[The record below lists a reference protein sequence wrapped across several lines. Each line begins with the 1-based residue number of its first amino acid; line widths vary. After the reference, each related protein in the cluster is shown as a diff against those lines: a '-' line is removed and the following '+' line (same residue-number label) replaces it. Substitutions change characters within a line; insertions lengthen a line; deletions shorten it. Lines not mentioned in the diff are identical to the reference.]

1 MKKNISFL
9 IATFFFLLGY
19 VQAQD
24 CPKLSL
30 SSPDLI
36 KEGVPAVF
44 TANIS
49 GGKGVSTTYNWS
61 VSAGTITSGQ
71 GTSVIYIDTKGLA
84 GQSIT
89 ATVELGGY
97 SPNCP
102 TTSSSTVS
110 IEVAGPAVELHSK
123 GDYTT
128 VKLFN
133 NEANKFA
140 GDIMSA
146 YYVLQVPHAVIYL
159 YPSKNPTA
167 AAALKQMMQSVRSA
181 LTKIGMTA
189 KRYKIVTCGKRAQT
203 SYEMWIVPEG
213 VNDPMAIPAH

>member
-61 VSAGTITSGQ
+61 VSAGAITSGQ
-71 GTSVIYIDTKGLA
+71 GTSPLLV
-84 GQSIT
+84 
-89 ATVELGGY
+89 ATV
-97 SPNCP
+97 SPSASRCWYR
-102 TTSSSTVS
+102 S
-110 IEVAGPAVELHSK
+110 IA
-123 GDYTT
+123 T
-128 VKLFN
+128 
-133 NEANKFA
+133 
-140 GDIMSA
+140 
-146 YYVLQVPHAVIYL
+146 
-159 YPSKNPTA
+159 
-167 AAALKQMMQSVRSA
+167 
-181 LTKIGMTA
+181 
-189 KRYKIVTCGKRAQT
+189 
-203 SYEMWIVPEG
+203 
-213 VNDPMAIPAH
+213 